1 MDLCAFTK
9 NIVFDIMHEAL
20 QLFKSIIEIPV
31 AWGEMD
37 AAQHVNNTVYLR
49 YGESSRIAYMKDAG
63 LSFDLDGLGIVLA
76 EVNCKYKFP
85 LTFPDTVWVG
95 TRALIDTMDDYG
107 FWTEQ
112 IIVSQ
117 KYARVSAVLQAKL
130 VSYDFGLLKKT
141 PIPTESRSK
150 ILAFESN

>member
-1 MDLCAFTK
+1 
-9 NIVFDIMHEAL
+9 MHDEL
-20 QLFKSIIEIPV
+20 KPFNSIIEIPI

-49 YGESSRIAYMKDAG
+49 YGETSRIAYMKALG
-63 LSFDLDGLGIVLA
+63 LSFDLNGLGIILA
-76 EVNCKYKFP
+76 EINCKYKFP

-117 KYARVSAVLQAKL
+117 KYERVSAILQAKL
-130 VSYDFGLLKKT
+130 VSYDFSLLKKS
-141 PIPTESRSK
+141 PIPAESRAA
-150 ILAFESN
+150 ILAFESK